1 MKLHELQ
8 PSPGSHHS
16 RKRVGRGPGS
26 GHGKT
31 ATRGQK
37 GQRARTSVN
46 LPKTFEGGQTR
57 LTMRTP
63 KLRGFH
69 NRWKKRFA
77 VLNLTRLN
85 RFEEGAEI
93 RPETLLE
100 AGIIKDVGAGIKVLG
115 TGDLRRK
122 LTIHAH
128 QFSTQARRK
137 IEAAGGTAAVIE
149 VPPPIR
155 PKTKRAKN
163 QPKPVKPEPVEK
175 AADAEDEATPK
186 AQKKAKAKAE
196 QSGEA
201 ERVEQGE
208 KAEKAEKAEKGEKRE
223 RGEKGE
229 KGGKGQA
236 TRASASEDSLKPDKG
251 KKKS

>member
-8 PSPGSHHS
+8 PSPGSHHR

-31 ATRGQK
+31 STRGQK
-37 GQRARTSVN
+37 GQGARTSVN

-69 NRWKKRFA
+69 NRWRKRFA

-85 RFEEGAEI
+85 RFDDGAEI
-93 RPETLLE
+93 SPETLLE
-100 AGIIKDVGAGIKVLG
+100 AGIIKQVLSGIKVLG
-115 TGDLRRK
+115 TGDLSRK

-128 QFSTQARRK
+128 RFSAEAKKK
-137 IEAAGGTAAVIE
+137 IEAAGGIAAVIE

-163 QPKPVKPEPVEK
+163 QPKPVPPAVAEKPERAE
-175 AADAEDEATPK
+175 AEADAAPAK
-186 AQKKAKAKAE
+186 ASKKAKAA
-196 QSGEA
+196 A
-201 ERVEQGE
+201 
-208 KAEKAEKAEKGEKRE
+208 AEKTPSSAKAP
-223 RGEKGE
+223 
-229 KGGKGQA
+229 
-236 TRASASEDSLKPDKG
+236 KPEKG
-251 KKKS
+251 KKG

>member
-1 MKLHELQ
+1 LHELQ
-8 PSPGSHHS
+8 PSPGSHHA

-37 GQRARTSVN
+37 GQGARTSVN

-57 LTMRTP
+57 LTMRIP

-69 NRWKKRFA
+69 NKWRKRFA

-85 RFEEGAEI
+85 RFEDGTEV

-100 AGIIKDVGAGIKVLG
+100 TGIIRNVRDGIKVLG

-128 QFSTQARRK
+128 RFSAEAKRK

-155 PKTKRAKN
+155 EKTKRAKN
-163 QPKPVKPEPVEK
+163 QPKPERPAEK
-175 AADAEDEATPK
+175 AEAEVTEAPK
-186 AQKKAKAKAE
+186 ATDAPEAAAAPAKASKKAKAE
-196 QSGEA
+196 PS
-201 ERVEQGE
+201 
-208 KAEKAEKAEKGEKRE
+208 EKGEE
-223 RGEKGE
+223 
-229 KGGKGQA
+229 GGKGQP
-236 TRASASEDSLKPDKG
+236 TRASASEDSPKPDKG

>member
-8 PSPGSHHS
+8 PSPGSHHA

-37 GQRARTSVN
+37 GQGARTSVN

-57 LTMRTP
+57 LTMRIP

-69 NRWKKRFA
+69 NKWRKRFA

-85 RFEEGAEI
+85 RFEDGTEV
-93 RPETLLE
+93 RPESLLE

-128 QFSTQARRK
+128 RFSAEAKRK

-155 PKTKRAKN
+155 EKTKRAKN
-163 QPKPVKPEPVEK
+163 QPKPARPAEK
-175 AADAEDEATPK
+175 AEAAETTAATETTAAPEAAAAP
-186 AQKKAKAKAE
+186 AQASKKAKAE
-196 QSGEA
+196 PS
-201 ERVEQGE
+201 
-208 KAEKAEKAEKGEKRE
+208 
-223 RGEKGE
+223 EKGE

-236 TRASASEDSLKPDKG
+236 IRASGSEDSPKPDKG

>member
-8 PSPGSHHS
+8 PSPGSHHP

-31 ATRGQK
+31 STRGQK
-37 GQRARTSVN
+37 GQGARTSFN
-46 LPKTFEGGQTR
+46 LPKAFEGGQTK

-69 NRWKKRFA
+69 NKWRKRFA

-85 RFEEGAEI
+85 RFDDGAEI
-93 RPETLLE
+93 RPESLLD
-100 AGIIKDVGAGIKVLG
+100 AGLIKDVGAGVKVLG
-115 TGDLRRK
+115 TGDLNRK

-128 QFSTQARRK
+128 RFSAEARRK
-137 IEAAGGTAAVIE
+137 IEAAGGTVAVIE
-149 VPPPIR
+149 VPAPIR

-163 QPKPVKPEPVEK
+163 QPKPAPPAGQAEVAERTDT
-175 AADAEDEATPK
+175 ADAGAAPAK
-186 AQKKAKAKAE
+186 PAKKVKSRPA
-196 QSGEA
+196 
-201 ERVEQGE
+201 GE
-208 KAEKAEKAEKGEKRE
+208 K
-223 RGEKGE
+223 
-229 KGGKGQA
+229 KGQA
-236 TRASASEDSLKPDKG
+236 APKASSAPDSPKPEKG

>member
-8 PSPGSHHS
+8 PSPGSHHA

-37 GQRARTSVN
+37 GQGARTSVN

-57 LTMRTP
+57 LTMRIP

-69 NRWKKRFA
+69 NKWRKHFA

-85 RFEEGAEI
+85 RFEDGTEV

-128 QFSTQARRK
+128 RFSAGAKRK
-137 IEAAGGTAAVIE
+137 IEAAGGTAA
-149 VPPPIR
+149 
-155 PKTKRAKN
+155 
-163 QPKPVKPEPVEK
+163 
-175 AADAEDEATPK
+175 
-186 AQKKAKAKAE
+186 
-196 QSGEA
+196 
-201 ERVEQGE
+201 
-208 KAEKAEKAEKGEKRE
+208 
-223 RGEKGE
+223 
-229 KGGKGQA
+229 
-236 TRASASEDSLKPDKG
+236 
-251 KKKS
+251 

>member
-1 MKLHELQ
+1 VKLHELQ
-8 PSPGSHHS
+8 PSPGSHHA

-37 GQRARTSVN
+37 GQGARTSVN

-57 LTMRTP
+57 LTMRIP

-69 NRWKKRFA
+69 NKWRKRFA

-85 RFEEGAEI
+85 RFEDGTEV
-93 RPETLLE
+93 RPESLLE
-100 AGIIKDVGAGIKVLG
+100 LGIIKDVGAGIKVLG

-128 QFSTQARRK
+128 RFSAEAKRK
-137 IEAAGGTAAVIE
+137 IEAAGGTAAVIA

-155 PKTKRAKN
+155 EKTKRAKN
-163 QPKPVKPEPVEK
+163 QPKPAP
-175 AADAEDEATPK
+175 A
-186 AQKKAKAKAE
+186 
-196 QSGEA
+196 S
-201 ERVEQGE
+201 E
-208 KAEKAEKAEKGEKRE
+208 KAETPETAVAPEAALAPEAAEAADTAAAPAKASKKTKAEPSEKA
-223 RGEKGE
+223 
-229 KGGKGQA
+229 GKGQPA
-236 TRASASEDSLKPDKG
+236 RASASEDSPKPDKG
-251 KKKS
+251 KKKA

>member
-8 PSPGSHHS
+8 PSPGSHHP

-85 RFEEGAEI
+85 RFKDGAEI
-93 RPETLLE
+93 RPESLLE

-128 QFSTQARRK
+128 RFSAEARRK

-163 QPKPVKPEPVEK
+163 QPKPVAPEPVEK
-175 AADAEDEATPK
+175 AAEAEDEAAPAK
-186 AQKKAKAKAE
+186 ASKKAKAE
-196 QSGEA
+196 QSG
-201 ERVEQGE
+201 
-208 KAEKAEKAEKGEKRE
+208 KAEKVEKGEKREKGEKGEKAEKGE
-223 RGEKGE
+223 RGEKA
-229 KGGKGQA
+229 GKGQA
-236 TRASASEDSLKPDKG
+236 VRASDAEDSAKPDKG
-251 KKKS
+251 KTKS

>member
-8 PSPGSHHS
+8 PAPGSHHS

-31 ATRGQK
+31 STRGQK
-37 GQRARTSVN
+37 GQGARTSVN

-69 NRWKKRFA
+69 NKWRKRFA

-85 RFEEGAEI
+85 RFDDGVEV
-93 RPETLLE
+93 RPELLLE
-100 AGIIKDVGAGIKVLG
+100 TGLIKDVGAGIKVLG
-115 TGDLRRK
+115 TGDLSRK

-128 QFSTQARRK
+128 RFSAEARRK
-137 IEAAGGTAAVIE
+137 IEAAGGIVAVIE
-149 VPPPIR
+149 VPAPIR

-163 QPKPVKPEPVEK
+163 QPKPAGKPEASESAESSDATAAATK
-175 AADAEDEATPK
+175 AAKAAKKDKSKPAADKNQPATKASSSTDSPK
-186 AQKKAKAKAE
+186 PE
-196 QSGEA
+196 
-201 ERVEQGE
+201 
-208 KAEKAEKAEKGEKRE
+208 
-223 RGEKGE
+223 
-229 KGGKGQA
+229 
-236 TRASASEDSLKPDKG
+236 KG
-251 KKKS
+251 KKKG

>member
-93 RPETLLE
+93 GPETLLE

-128 QFSTQARRK
+128 QFSAQARRK

-175 AADAEDEATPK
+175 AADAEDEAAPK
-186 AQKKAKAKAE
+186 ASKKAKAKAE
-196 QSGEA
+196 QSGKA
-201 ERVEQGE
+201 EKVEQGE
-208 KAEKAEKAEKGEKRE
+208 KDEKAERGETRE
-223 RGEKGE
+223 RGE

-236 TRASASEDSLKPDKG
+236 TRASASEDSPKPDKG

>member
-8 PSPGSHHS
+8 PSPGSHHA

-37 GQRARTSVN
+37 GQGARTSVN

-57 LTMRTP
+57 LTMRIP

-69 NRWKKRFA
+69 NKWRKHFA

-85 RFEEGAEI
+85 RFEDGTEV

-100 AGIIKDVGAGIKVLG
+100 AGIIKNVRDGIKVLG

-128 QFSTQARRK
+128 RFSAEAKRK

-149 VPPPIR
+149 APKPIR
-155 PKTKRAKN
+155 EKTKRAKN
-163 QPKPVKPEPVEK
+163 QPKKERPADKAETVEAAEVTEAPE
-175 AADAEDEATPK
+175 AADAPPAK
-186 AQKKAKAKAE
+186 GVKKAEVETAAK
-196 QSGEA
+196 GEKPQ
-201 ERVEQGE
+201 RGE
-208 KAEKAEKAEKGEKRE
+208 KAEKVS
-223 RGEKGE
+223 
-229 KGGKGQA
+229 KGQPA
-236 TRASASEDSLKPDKG
+236 RASASEDSPKPEKG

>member
-1 MKLHELQ
+1 VKLHELQ
-8 PSPGSHHS
+8 PSPGSHHA

-37 GQRARTSVN
+37 GQGARTSVN

-69 NRWKKRFA
+69 NKWRKRFA

-85 RFEEGAEI
+85 RFEDGTEV
-93 RPETLLE
+93 RPESLLE
-100 AGIIKDVGAGIKVLG
+100 LGIIKDVGAGVKVLG

-128 QFSTQARRK
+128 RFSAEAKRK
-137 IEAAGGTAAVIE
+137 IEAAGGTAAVIA

-155 PKTKRAKN
+155 EKTKRAKN
-163 QPKPVKPEPVEK
+163 QPKPAPAAEK
-175 AADAEDEATPK
+175 AQTPEAAQAPEAAEPADAE
-186 AQKKAKAKAE
+186 AQPARALRKAKAE
-196 QSGEA
+196 PS
-201 ERVEQGE
+201 E
-208 KAEKAEKAEKGEKRE
+208 KS
-223 RGEKGE
+223 EKGE
-229 KGGKGQA
+229 KGGKGQPA
-236 TRASASEDSLKPDKG
+236 RASGSEDSPKPDKG

>member
-8 PSPGSHHS
+8 PAPGSHHA

-31 ATRGQK
+31 STRGQK

-46 LPKTFEGGQTR
+46 MPKTFEGGQTR

-77 VLNLTRLN
+77 VINLTRLN
-85 RFEEGAEI
+85 RFDDGAEV
-93 RPETLLE
+93 RPESLLE
-100 AGIIKDVGAGIKVLG
+100 AGVIKDVGAGIKVLG
-115 TGDLRRK
+115 TGGLSRK

-128 QFSTQARRK
+128 QFSKEARRK
-137 IEAAGGTAAVIE
+137 IEAAGGTVAVIE

-163 QPKPVKPEPVEK
+163 QPKPVAPAPVETESSEPAVAGK
-175 AADAEDEATPK
+175 PS
-186 AQKKAKAKAE
+186 KK
-196 QSGEA
+196 
-201 ERVEQGE
+201 E
-208 KAEKAEKAEKGEKRE
+208 KAEKAPKAEKGERGAKAEKGEKS
-223 RGEKGE
+223 
-229 KGGKGQA
+229 GKAQA
-236 TRASASEDSLKPDKG
+236 TGDTSDSGDSAKGDRG
-251 KKKS
+251 KKKG

>member
-8 PSPGSHHS
+8 PSPGSHHP

-31 ATRGQK
+31 STRGQK
-37 GQRARTSVN
+37 GQGARTSVN

-57 LTMRTP
+57 LTMRIP

-85 RFEEGAEI
+85 RFEDGAEI
-93 RPETLLE
+93 RPESLLE

-115 TGDLRRK
+115 AGDLNRK

-128 QFSTQARRK
+128 RFSAEARRK
-137 IEAAGGTAAVIE
+137 IEAAGGRAAVIE
-149 VPPPIR
+149 VPAPIR

-163 QPKPVKPEPVEK
+163 QPKPAIPAP
-175 AADAEDEATPK
+175 
-186 AQKKAKAKAE
+186 
-196 QSGEA
+196 
-201 ERVEQGE
+201 
-208 KAEKAEKAEKGEKRE
+208 AEKAEKPDTAESPTEAAAPAKASKKEKPKTAGVKGEPAVKTS
-223 RGEKGE
+223 K
-229 KGGKGQA
+229 
-236 TRASASEDSLKPDKG
+236 SPDSPKAEKG
-251 KKKS
+251 KKKG

>member
-100 AGIIKDVGAGIKVLG
+100 AGIVKDVGAGIKVLG
-115 TGDLRRK
+115 TGDLKRK

-128 QFSTQARRK
+128 QFSVEARRK

-175 AADAEDEATPK
+175 ETPEAEGDAAP
-186 AQKKAKAKAE
+186 AKASKKTKAE
-196 QSGEA
+196 QSGKAEA
-201 ERVEQGE
+201 VKGEPSVKREKGEKGE
-208 KAEKAEKAEKGEKRE
+208 KAEKGS
-223 RGEKGE
+223 
-229 KGGKGQA
+229 KGQA
-236 TRASASEDSLKPDKG
+236 VRASASEDSPKPDKG

>member
-8 PSPGSHHS
+8 PAPGSHQS

-37 GQRARTSVN
+37 GQGARTSVN

-85 RFEEGAEI
+85 RFENGAEV
-93 RPETLLE
+93 RPESLLE

-115 TGDLRRK
+115 TGDLSRK

-128 QFSTQARRK
+128 RFSAEARRK
-137 IEAAGGTAAVIE
+137 IEAAGGTVAVIE

-163 QPKPVKPEPVEK
+163 QPKAEISPSPSGRGQGGGSEAESPSPVTGEGQDGGKKATAAKAGQAPARPAKSK
-175 AADAEDEATPK
+175 AANPE
-186 AQKKAKAKAE
+186 
-196 QSGEA
+196 SGEH
-201 ERVEQGE
+201 
-208 KAEKAEKAEKGEKRE
+208 
-223 RGEKGE
+223 
-229 KGGKGQA
+229 
-236 TRASASEDSLKPDKG
+236 RA
-251 KKKS
+251 KKS

>member
-1 MKLHELQ
+1 MKLHELK
-8 PSPGSHHS
+8 PPPGSHHP

-37 GQRARTSVN
+37 GQKARTSVN
-46 LPKTFEGGQTR
+46 MPKTFEGGQTR

-85 RFEEGAEI
+85 RFEDGAEI
-93 RPETLLE
+93 QPESLLE
-100 AGIIKDVGAGIKVLG
+100 AGLVKDVGAGIKVLG

-122 LTIHAH
+122 LVIHAH
-128 QFSTQARRK
+128 QFSAEARRK

-149 VPPPIR
+149 VPAPIR

-163 QPKPVKPEPVEK
+163 QPKPVVPVAVEK
-175 AADAEDEATPK
+175 EPPEAAADAAPAK
-186 AQKKAKAKAE
+186 GSKKAKA
-196 QSGEA
+196 
-201 ERVEQGE
+201 
-208 KAEKAEKAEKGEKRE
+208 EKRE
-223 RGEKGE
+223 
-229 KGGKGQA
+229 
-236 TRASASEDSLKPDKG
+236 DSPKTEKG

>member
-8 PSPGSHHS
+8 PAPGSHHA

-37 GQRARTSVN
+37 GQGARTSVN

-63 KLRGFH
+63 KLRGF
-69 NRWKKRFA
+69 NNKWRKRFA

-85 RFEEGAEI
+85 RFDAGTEV

-115 TGDLRRK
+115 TGDLTRQ

-128 QFSTQARRK
+128 RFSAEARRK
-137 IEAAGGTAAVIE
+137 IEAAGGTVAVIE
-149 VPPPIR
+149 VPAPIR

-163 QPKPVKPEPVEK
+163 QPKPERPVEPEKPEAEAKPPKTKKEK
-175 AADAEDEATPK
+175 PAKAQGGGDQAPAGAREAKAPK
-186 AQKKAKAKAE
+186 AKN
-196 QSGEA
+196 
-201 ERVEQGE
+201 E
-208 KAEKAEKAEKGEKRE
+208 K
-223 RGEKGE
+223 
-229 KGGKGQA
+229 
-236 TRASASEDSLKPDKG
+236 SG
-251 KKKS
+251 KKE

>member
-1 MKLHELQ
+1 VKLHELQ

-128 QFSTQARRK
+128 QFSAEARRK

-175 AADAEDEATPK
+175 PAEAEDEAAAAK
-186 AQKKAKAKAE
+186 ASKKAKAKAE
-196 QSGEA
+196 QGA
-201 ERVEQGE
+201 T
-208 KAEKAEKAEKGEKRE
+208 AEKAGQGEQGAQGEKGEKRE
-223 RGEKGE
+223 RGEKREQGE
-229 KGGKGQA
+229 KGQA
-236 TRASASEDSLKPDKG
+236 TRASSSEDSPKPEKG

>member
-93 RPETLLE
+93 HPETLLE

-128 QFSTQARRK
+128 QFSAEARRK

-175 AADAEDEATPK
+175 AAEAEDDAAAAK
-186 AQKKAKAKAE
+186 ASKKAKAKAE
-196 QSGEA
+196 QSAKAETVGEG
-201 ERVEQGE
+201 EPGE
-208 KAEKAEKAEKGEKRE
+208 KGEKGEKGDRGEKRE
-223 RGEKGE
+223 RGE
-229 KGGKGQA
+229 KGQA
-236 TRASASEDSLKPDKG
+236 TRASASEDSPKPEKG

>member
-128 QFSTQARRK
+128 QFSVEARRK

-175 AADAEDEATPK
+175 AAETEGDAAAAK
-186 AQKKAKAKAE
+186 ASKKAKAKAE
-196 QSGEA
+196 QSAKA
-201 ERVEQGE
+201 EKVGQGEQGE
-208 KAEKAEKAEKGEKRE
+208 QGEKGEKRE
-223 RGEKGE
+223 RGEKRDRGE
-229 KGGKGQA
+229 KGQA
-236 TRASASEDSLKPDKG
+236 TRASASEDSPKPDKG

>member
-8 PSPGSHHS
+8 PAPGSHHS

-31 ATRGQK
+31 STRGQK

-85 RFEEGAEI
+85 RFEDGVEV

-115 TGDLRRK
+115 TGDLNRK
-122 LTIHAH
+122 LTVHAH
-128 QFSTQARRK
+128 RFSAEARRK

-149 VPPPIR
+149 VPAPIR

-163 QPKPVKPEPVEK
+163 QPKPAAPAPVEK
-175 AADAEDEATPK
+175 EPPEAEDEAAPAKGSKKENAEKGGKPEK
-186 AQKKAKAKAE
+186 AAKA
-196 QSGEA
+196 G
-201 ERVEQGE
+201 
-208 KAEKAEKAEKGEKRE
+208 KAEKPEKAEKGEA
-223 RGEKGE
+223 GGKGE
-229 KGGKGQA
+229 RGGKGQA
-236 TRASASEDSLKPDKG
+236 IRASASEDSPKPGKG

>member
-115 TGDLRRK
+115 TGDLKRK

-128 QFSTQARRK
+128 QFSAEARRK

-175 AADAEDEATPK
+175 AAESEVDAAAAK
-186 AQKKAKAKAE
+186 ASKKAKAKAE
-196 QSGEA
+196 QSAKAEASGPGEPGEQA
-201 ERVEQGE
+201 EKGE
-208 KAEKAEKAEKGEKRE
+208 KRDRGEKRE
-223 RGEKGE
+223 RGEKG
-229 KGGKGQA
+229 QA
-236 TRASASEDSLKPDKG
+236 TRASGSEDSPKPDKD

>member
-8 PSPGSHHS
+8 PAPGSHHA
-16 RKRVGRGPGS
+16 RKRFGRGPGS

-31 ATRGQK
+31 ASRGQK

-85 RFEEGAEI
+85 RFDEGAEV
-93 RPETLLE
+93 RPEMLLE
-100 AGIIKDVGAGIKVLG
+100 VGIVKDVGAGIKVLG

-128 QFSTQARRK
+128 RFSAEARRK

-163 QPKPVKPEPVEK
+163 QPKPVAAAPAEKEPEAE
-175 AADAEDEATPK
+175 AAPPPK
-186 AQKKAKAKAE
+186 APKKAKAPAADKPA
-196 QSGEA
+196 
-201 ERVEQGE
+201 
-208 KAEKAEKAEKGEKRE
+208 AEKTANSGKPPKAEKG
-223 RGEKGE
+223 
-229 KGGKGQA
+229 
-236 TRASASEDSLKPDKG
+236 
-251 KKKS
+251 KKS

>member
-1 MKLHELQ
+1 MKLHELK
-8 PSPGSHHS
+8 PPPGSHHP

-37 GQRARTSVN
+37 GQKARTSVN
-46 LPKTFEGGQTR
+46 MPKTFEGGQTR

-85 RFEEGAEI
+85 RFEDGAEI
-93 RPETLLE
+93 QPESLLE
-100 AGIIKDVGAGIKVLG
+100 AGLVKDVGAGIKVLG

-122 LTIHAH
+122 LVIHAH
-128 QFSTQARRK
+128 QFSAEARRK

-149 VPPPIR
+149 VPAPIR

-163 QPKPVKPEPVEK
+163 QPKPVAPVAVEK
-175 AADAEDEATPK
+175 EPKEAAADAAPAK
-186 AQKKAKAKAE
+186 GSKKAKA
-196 QSGEA
+196 
-201 ERVEQGE
+201 
-208 KAEKAEKAEKGEKRE
+208 EKRE
-223 RGEKGE
+223 
-229 KGGKGQA
+229 
-236 TRASASEDSLKPDKG
+236 DSPKAEKG

>member
-8 PSPGSHHS
+8 PSPGSHHA

-37 GQRARTSVN
+37 GQGARTSVN

-57 LTMRTP
+57 LTMRIP

-69 NRWKKRFA
+69 NKWRKRFA

-85 RFEEGAEI
+85 RFEDGAEI
-93 RPETLLE
+93 RPESLLE

-115 TGDLRRK
+115 TGDLHRK

-128 QFSTQARRK
+128 RFSVAAKRK

-155 PKTKRAKN
+155 EKTKRAKN
-163 QPKPVKPEPVEK
+163 QPKPAPAPEK
-175 AADAEDEATPK
+175 AETQEATEAVADAPADKPS
-186 AQKKAKAKAE
+186 KK
-196 QSGEA
+196 
-201 ERVEQGE
+201 E
-208 KAEKAEKAEKGEKRE
+208 KAEKAPKAPKAERGDRGGKAEKSGSA
-223 RGEKGE
+223 
-229 KGGKGQA
+229 QA
-236 TRASASEDSLKPDKG
+236 AGDEPGSEDSPKPEKG

>member
-8 PSPGSHHS
+8 PAPGSHHS

-37 GQRARTSVN
+37 GQGARTSVN

-63 KLRGFH
+63 KLRGF
-69 NRWKKRFA
+69 NNKWRKRFA

-85 RFEEGAEI
+85 RFDAGTEVK
-93 RPETLLE
+93 PETLLE

-115 TGDLRRK
+115 TGDLTRK

-128 QFSTQARRK
+128 RFSVEARRK
-137 IEAAGGTAAVIE
+137 IEAAGGTVAVIE

-163 QPKPVKPEPVEK
+163 QPKPERPVEPEKPQAEAEPKPKKEK
-175 AADAEDEATPK
+175 APKAPK
-186 AQKKAKAKAE
+186 AQGPDAASAGAEPKAKTQK
-196 QSGEA
+196 Q
-201 ERVEQGE
+201 
-208 KAEKAEKAEKGEKRE
+208 
-223 RGEKGE
+223 
-229 KGGKGQA
+229 
-236 TRASASEDSLKPDKG
+236 G
-251 KKKS
+251 KKE